1 MLAIHLFEEVIVTR
15 LESEMEEMTALLEVK
30 MSIEDI
36 SRHIVRIR

>member
-1 MLAIHLFEEVIVTR
+1 MFPIHFPQYIIVTR